1 MKGYMTK
8 EKFQKYVGVQK
19 SGVVNMWDV
28 KSVMGLTDL
37 SKEEVIDIMKNYG
50 YYKDKYLK
58 VSE

>member
-1 MKGYMTK
+1 MTK

-28 KSVMGLTDL
+28 KSVMELTDL
-37 SKEEVIDIMKNYG
+37 SKEEVFDIMKNYG
-50 YYKDKYLK
+50 SYKDKYLK